1 MTAMANEN
9 AKKELI
15 LQALTD
21 PKFRR
26 LLEREPSKAL
36 KISKLT
42 EVQLTEVAMI
52 LEVVKG
58 IDQQISGMADKLLC
72 NNGGCR
78 VVV

>member
-1 MTAMANEN
+1 MAAMANDN

-26 LLEREPSKAL
+26 LLEKEPSRAL

-58 IDQQISGMADKLLC
+58 IDQQIAGMADKLLC

-78 VVV
+78 VVA